1 MRRSEEIYSPK
12 NVISLVVGFMIFFWL
27 LYQIGLFLHE
37 SSKISSEI
45 EDIRQANLT
54 LERDIL
60 EKKAYLDYLQTPQ
73 RIEKEA
79 KIQMGKK
86 LPGEKV
92 LVFVEESID
101 LLPTEAKQQAR
112 QRIYTPEVPNW
123 QKWRWVFFGERGWFS
138 SLYDQ
143 EC

>member
-12 NVISLVVGFMIFFWL
+12 NVISLVVAFLIFFWL

-37 SSKISSEI
+37 SRKISDEI
-45 EDIRQANLT
+45 DQIRQNNLA
-54 LERDIL
+54 LEREIA
-60 EKKAYLDYLQTPQ
+60 EKEAYLEYLKTPQ

-86 LPGEKV
+86 LPGEQV
-92 LVFVEESID
+92 LVFVEETVE
-101 LLPTEAKQQAR
+101 LLPTEQKQQQR

-123 QKWRWVFFGERGWFS
+123 QKWQWVFFGERG
-138 SLYDQ
+138 
-143 EC
+143 

>member
-12 NVISLVVGFMIFFWL
+12 NVISLVVAFLIFFWL

-37 SSKISSEI
+37 SRKISHEI
-45 EDIRQANLT
+45 DQIRQNNLA
-54 LERDIL
+54 LEREIA
-60 EKKAYLDYLQTPQ
+60 EKEAYLEYLKTPQ

-86 LPGEKV
+86 LPGEQV
-92 LVFVEESID
+92 LVFVEEAVE
-101 LLPTEAKQQAR
+101 LLPTEQKQQQR

-123 QKWRWVFFGERGWFS
+123 QKWQWVFFGERG
-138 SLYDQ
+138 
-143 EC
+143 